1 MLYGH
6 LIAYKEFVYSGDLF
20 DEKACIRRLFLF
32 YARLTARGAETACG
46 AEGVMIQ

>member
-20 DEKACIRRLFLF
+20 YENGSLLPFSI
-32 YARLTARGAETACG
+32 
-46 AEGVMIQ
+46 

>member
-20 DEKACIRRLFLF
+20 NENGKLILRNCFANGKFEQEKFN
-32 YARLTARGAETACG
+32 
-46 AEGVMIQ
+46 

>member
-20 DEKACIRRLFLF
+20 YENGSLLPFSIGCAA
-32 YARLTARGAETACG
+32 ARITNAHQQHTFSTD
-46 AEGVMIQ
+46 